1 VLRQD
6 LLLASQVHSVANYR
20 GVQSSA
26 ASPELQVWA
35 TPNRATLAVRA
46 AVPQLERD
54 YNPSNKYAPL
64 KPLVTIPLRS
74 D

>member
-1 VLRQD
+1 MLRQD

-35 TPNRATLAVRA
+35 TPNRTTLAVRA
-46 AVPQLERD
+46 AAQQLRRD
-54 YNPSNKYAPL
+54 YHPSDKYAPF
-64 KPLVTIPLRS
+64 KPLVTIPLHS

>member
-1 VLRQD
+1 MLRQD

-54 YNPSNKYAPL
+54 YHPSNKYAPF
-64 KPLVTIPLRS
+64 KPLVTIPFRS